1 MLRWVFILLISIN
14 SLYSQVQFQVPGIT
28 VSPSNTIDLPVTI
41 QTNGNVLGSLEFA
54 LNYDQSV
61 LQFSEIILS
70 EKAQTWLTYTMDT
83 GNGKVRWGGY
93 DKTHGQHSITN
104 PTELFIL
111 KFTVI
116 NTTWT
121 QTPITVGRKTA
132 GNVQGWDI
140 AVTNTDGYVNMNRNA
155 APLDEDG
162 INGRAYPVPTN
173 DIITV
178 DFTLPVSGDYNI
190 IVYDLNGNILQNK
203 KQRLI
208 KGDNSIQENLQS
220 YPSGIYLLQIANT
233 KFAKTFKIIKN

>member
-1 MLRWVFILLISIN
+1 
-14 SLYSQVQFQVPGIT
+14 
-28 VSPSNTIDLPVTI
+28 
-41 QTNGNVLGSLEFA
+41 
-54 LNYDQSV
+54 
-61 LQFSEIILS
+61 
-70 EKAQTWLTYTMDT
+70 
-83 GNGKVRWGGY
+83 
-93 DKTHGQHSITN
+93 
-104 PTELFIL
+104 
-111 KFTVI
+111 
-116 NTTWT
+116 
-121 QTPITVGRKTA
+121 
-132 GNVQGWDI
+132 
-140 AVTNTDGYVNMNRNA
+140 MNRNA

-203 KQRLI
+203 KQRLV